1 MAARSRGILGTLSA
15 WSTCAV
21 RHPKASSKVSAGTP
35 GDSAWASLQIEGFV
49 CGVILIATPTLGS
62 LIGTAKGGRVEED
75 NRACVE

>member
-1 MAARSRGILGTLSA
+1 MVDHPSRHRIHLSHL
-15 WSTCAV
+15 SQE
-21 RHPKASSKVSAGTP
+21 P
-35 GDSAWASLQIEGFV
+35 GPPLWASLQIEGFV